1 MDVILVNRKQ
11 HKLLQHYFHKV
22 KNLIQYMYET
32 MLIMQPVMYIYTQEG
47 MHVSQIQLT
56 WKKHGANTMSH
67 GIFYVCHNTCIDAQ
81 IKCIKQLFD
90 VMILESERLAD
101 SPFCQLLPM

>member
-1 MDVILVNRKQ
+1 M
-11 HKLLQHYFHKV
+11 
-22 KNLIQYMYET
+22 
-32 MLIMQPVMYIYTQEG
+32 
-47 MHVSQIQLT
+47 
-56 WKKHGANTMSH
+56 

-90 VMILESERLAD
+90 VMVQESERLAD

>member
-11 HKLLQHYFHKV
+11 HKLLQSYLHKV
-22 KNLIQYMYET
+22 KNLIKYMYDT

-56 WKKHGANTMSH
+56 WKKHGATTMAH
-67 GIFYVCHNTCIDAQ
+67 GIFYVCHNTYIDEQ
-81 IKCIKQLFD
+81 VKCIKQMFD
-90 VMILESERLAD
+90 AIVTESERLAD
-101 SPFCQLLPM
+101 SPFMQLLPI

>member
-11 HKLLQHYFHKV
+11 HKLLQCYFHKV

-32 MLIMQPVMYIYTQEG
+32 MLIMQPIMYIYTQEG

-56 WKKHGANTMSH
+56 WKKTW
-67 GIFYVCHNTCIDAQ
+67 C
-81 IKCIKQLFD
+81 
-90 VMILESERLAD
+90 
-101 SPFCQLLPM
+101 